1 MKREPAQSGS
11 SAVFSTE
18 AAQSRSAAASAE
30 EVARATLERFLIEHT
45 ETLLQNLQ
53 FYAVRLGLARE
64 GEARLTAQEL
74 LQEVAVEALAHAARF
89 EPERQ
94 PLAWLLGIGLNVI
107 RRQKAERA
115 RQLRREWSATRLAQV
130 LVPAE
135 AANELDIFEQVQDR
149 TIHGPEQVVE
159 AREEAQALL
168 ALVDEDDR
176 ELLRLALLEDC
187 EREALAR
194 RLGISSG
201 AVRVRLHR
209 ALQRLRRAFRER
221 YAAHGASRSARGAQE
236 SEDVR

>member
-1 MKREPAQSGS
+1 MKREPAHSGF
-11 SAVFSTE
+11 SAVSSTE
-18 AAQSRSAAASAE
+18 AEQWRPAAPSAE

-89 EPERQ
+89 QPERQ
-94 PLAWLLGIGLNVI
+94 ALAWLLGIGLNVI

-115 RQLRREWSATRLAQV
+115 RQGRREWSVTRLAQT
-130 LVPAE
+130 LAPME
-135 AANELDIFEQVQDR
+135 APGEWDLFDQLQDKSVG
-149 TIHGPEQVVE
+149 GPEELVE
-159 AREEAQALL
+159 AREGAQALL

-176 ELLRLALLEDC
+176 ELLRLALVEDC

-194 RLGISSG
+194 QLGISPG

-209 ALQRLRRAFRER
+209 ALQRLRCAFRQR
-221 YAAHGASRSARGAQE
+221 DASHGTRPGR
-236 SEDVR
+236 